1 VVVFGAFVVA
11 IIFFVSNF
19 ISHRGLAFL
28 IMSPMTLDHCRCASF
43 VVRGAL
49 GWST

>member
-1 VVVFGAFVVA
+1 MVVFEAFVVA
-11 IIFFVSNF
+11 IILFVSNF
-19 ISHRGLAFL
+19 ISRRGLAFL
-28 IMSPMTLDHCRCASF
+28 IMSSMALEHCWCASF